1 MSKMSEMDIH
11 QLTQIIGLRG
21 YKNEGEGVDWLKEV
35 RDAAYDLRAE
45 FARERSK
52 TGMPPLPAGESYGE
66 WQIVDEAA
74 EREVPIWTNQLWVIW
89 TDLSGYA
96 FDESHYR
103 DDPTL
108 WADDINNIPRLDLY
122 QMAHRIFAEIVMKGY
137 IPLPDTR

>member
-1 MSKMSEMDIH
+1 MSEMDIH

-45 FARERSK
+45 FARE
-52 TGMPPLPAGESYGE
+52 GYGTDQE
-66 WQIVDEAA
+66 WDTVHEAA

>member
-1 MSKMSEMDIH
+1 MSEMDIH

-45 FARERSK
+45 YARERYDK
-52 TGMPPLPAGESYGE
+52 DRE
-66 WQIVDEAA
+66 WDILHEAA
-74 EREVPIWTNQLWVIW
+74 EREVPIWTNQLWEIW
-89 TDLSGYA
+89 VDLSGYA

-108 WADDINNIPRLDLY
+108 WSDDINNIPRLDLY